1 MNYEDFCN
9 VCLLVAVMA
18 VGFSV
23 SWLVLLV
30 YVIAMFFGNERDK

>member
-9 VCLLVAVMA
+9 ISLIVAVLLT
-18 VGFSV
+18 GFSV
-23 SWLVLLV
+23 SWLVFLV